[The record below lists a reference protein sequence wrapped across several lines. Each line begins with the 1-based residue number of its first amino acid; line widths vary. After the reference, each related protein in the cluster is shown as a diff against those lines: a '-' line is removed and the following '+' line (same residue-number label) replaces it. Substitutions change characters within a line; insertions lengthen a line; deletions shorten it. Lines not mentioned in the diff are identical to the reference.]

1 MTTVKVL
8 IATENEKVKE
18 CIVIPNNDNDLEW
31 GLRNALMKIY
41 GGANVYSSSREIGHI
56 PDNISRFAL
65 ENYPR
70 PIVKRND
77 WIPYT
82 SNMSAPANGK
92 RVLAKLANEWVCIV
106 TYVLIPG
113 GHGHKWL
120 SDNQGQE
127 IINVVAWKGLEE

>member
-8 IATENEKVKE
+8 IASENEKVKE
-18 CIVIPNNDNDLEW
+18 CIVIPNDDNNLEW
-31 GLRNALMKIY
+31 GLRQALISIY
-41 GGANVYSSSREIGHI
+41 GNANVCSSSREIGRI
-56 PDNISRFAL
+56 PDNISRYII

-70 PIVKRND
+70 AVPKRNK

-82 SNMSAPANGK
+82 TNMSAPANGK
-92 RVLAKLANEWVCIV
+92 RVLAKLENNWVCIV

-113 GHGHKWL
+113 GHKWL

-127 IINVVAWKGLEE
+127 VENVIAWCGLEEE

>member
-1 MTTVKVL
+1 MTTVNVI
-8 IATENEKVKE
+8 IAIDDEKVKE
-18 CIVIPNNDNDLEW
+18 CVVIPGDENSLEW
-31 GLRNALMKIY
+31 GVRQALKNIY
-41 GGANVYSSSREIGHI
+41 GAQNVCHSSCEIGHI
-56 PDNISRFAL
+56 PDSISRYII

-70 PIVKRND
+70 AIPQRNQ

-92 RVLAKLANEWVCIV
+92 RVLAKLANDWICIV

-113 GHGHKWL
+113 GQKWI

-127 IINVVAWKGLEE
+127 IISVVAWKELEL